1 MEASMHG
8 FGTEPPAGAAGVRAN
23 RGRAIQRSGAEATA
37 SARRGVDRRAGSRPA
52 TARLEHAL
60 FALVLGCVGCVWL
73 GALLAEAAQAL

>member
-8 FGTEPPAGAAGVRAN
+8 FRTESSADATGVPAHLARTIQRSGGQTKASVRRRAN
-23 RGRAIQRSGAEATA
+23 RGGDSGPT
-37 SARRGVDRRAGSRPA
+37 

-73 GALLAEAAQAL
+73 GALLEEATRAL

>member
-8 FGTEPPAGAAGVRAN
+8 FGRESAASAAGVPAN
-23 RGRAIQRSGAEATA
+23 RATGIRRTRGHARA
-37 SARRGVDRRAGSRPA
+37 SARRGTVRGDSRPV

-60 FALVLGCVGCVWL
+60 FALLLGCVGCVWL